1 MRKVLD
7 AWAIL
12 AWLEGQAAKPVVD
25 ALLESASRGD
35 IEAYM
40 NMINAGEVYYQLAR
54 RRGMDQAEEFL
65 EDLDSSLPIKT
76 IVPSRALIIKAAQTK
91 SKYPVSYADAFAVE
105 TAVGLSAALVTGD
118 PELRAIPGLK
128 LEWIG

>member
-12 AWLEGQAAKPVVD
+12 AWLEGQTAKPAVD
-25 ALLESASRGD
+25 ALLEAASRG
-35 IEAYM
+35 EAELYM

-54 RRGMDQAEEFL
+54 RHGPDQADEFL

-76 IVPSRALIIKAAQTK
+76 IVPSRALIIRAAQLK
-91 SKYPVSYADAFAVE
+91 SKHPVSYADAFAAE
-105 TAVGLSAALVTGD
+105 TAMGSASLVTGD
-118 PELRAIPGLK
+118 AELRAIPGLK
-128 LEWIG
+128 LDWVGF